1 MSTDIKPS
9 KVQLSK
15 IIQSGRFLGRTL
27 GNMMSSNLDK
37 KALLDLAVPLDE
49 DVLPKLATKSTSSV
63 LDKLKRKIIG
73 QGDIRAGKGLS
84 S

>member
-27 GNMMSSNLDK
+27 GNMMSNLDK